1 MKGLL
6 FIVAILVA
14 PGLAACAH
22 QVSYVPGTKVPYT
35 QSNKS
40 VLDACEEYR
49 LAVER
54 GDADAL
60 MLMAHKQY
68 WEDSGT
74 PSGSDDYGIEGL
86 RNVLLTRLQ
95 KASDIRYS
103 CATSPSTS
111 SARARCCRAA
121 VDVDRRQLHDR
132 QPRRPPGLTARP
144 RTGSSEWDGH
154 RWLFL
159 SGVWRFR
166 AMPASAGDGGDPEA
180 SRLLVGVGEHRR
192 SRARRAGGPT
202 ITVPVRQR
210 WRNPAGTVSAGEPHR
225 DRHAISIQR

>member
-1 MKGLL
+1 MKRLL
-6 FIVAILVA
+6 IAMIASSVTSL
-14 PGLAACAH
+14 GACAA
-22 QVSYVPGTKVPYT
+22 QVTYVAGTRVPYSD
-35 QSNKS
+35 SNKS

-95 KASDIRYS
+95 KAKEIRYS
-103 CATSPSTS
+103 MRYVAVHQQCAALKPG
-111 SARARCCRAA
+111 CRAA
-121 VDVDRRQLHDR
+121 VDVLIDASFTIDDPLGR
-132 QPRRPPGLTARP
+132 PRRPDKRDQNQLVL
-144 RTGSSEWDGH
+144 EWDGH

-159 SGVWRFR
+159 SG
-166 AMPASAGDGGDPEA
+166 M
-180 SRLLVGVGEHRR
+180 
-192 SRARRAGGPT
+192 
-202 ITVPVRQR
+202 
-210 WRNPAGTVSAGEPHR
+210 
-225 DRHAISIQR
+225 

>member
-1 MKGLL
+1 MKR
-6 FIVAILVA
+6 LVVI
-14 PGLAACAH
+14 AAFASWITSLGGCAH
-22 QVSYVPGTKVPYT
+22 PVSYVPGTRVPFT
-35 QSNKS
+35 DSNKS

-95 KASDIRYS
+95 KAKDIRYS
-103 CATSPSTS
+103 VRYVAVHQQCGQLKQG
-111 SARARCCRAA
+111 CRAA
-121 VDVDRRQLHDR
+121 VDVLIDASFTIDDPLGR
-132 QPRRPPGLTARP
+132 PRRPDKRDQNQLVL
-144 RTGSSEWDGH
+144 EWDGH

-159 SGVWRFR
+159 SG
-166 AMPASAGDGGDPEA
+166 M
-180 SRLLVGVGEHRR
+180 
-192 SRARRAGGPT
+192 
-202 ITVPVRQR
+202 
-210 WRNPAGTVSAGEPHR
+210 
-225 DRHAISIQR
+225 